1 MGHVRDGLKR
11 ATTKS
16 EFKNYTGQMCRIKCA
31 CMHPE
36 AAWNLHRPNIPFN
49 LNIFIYDYS
58 YSFLNGLPILQ
69 TNV

>member
-1 MGHVRDGLKR
+1 MGHVRDELKR

-16 EFKNYTGQMCRIKCA
+16 EFKNYTGQMCRIKC
-31 CMHPE
+31 MHPE
-36 AAWNLHRPNIPFN
+36 AAWNLHRPYIQFN

-58 YSFLNGLPILQ
+58 YYFLNSLPILQ